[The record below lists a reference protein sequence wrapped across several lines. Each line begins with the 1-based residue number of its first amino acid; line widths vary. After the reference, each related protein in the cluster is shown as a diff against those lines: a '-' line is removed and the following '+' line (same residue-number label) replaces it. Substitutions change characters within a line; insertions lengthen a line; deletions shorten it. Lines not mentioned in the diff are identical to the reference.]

1 MNSTHTGLKVVFAV
15 FLIMLAFGSGNA
27 IADDPGRGAVRQACQ
42 ADYRTFCTGVQP
54 GGGRIVACLQQNFD
68 KLSPGCQQA
77 LTAAKERQAR
87 PPAQ

>member
-1 MNSTHTGLKVVFAV
+1 MNSTKRCLKVVFAV
-15 FLIMLAFGSGNA
+15 FIITLGFASGSA

-42 ADYRTFCTGVQP
+42 ADYKTFCTGVQR

-77 LTAAKERQAR
+77 LTAAKQRQAS
-87 PPAQ
+87 PQAQ